1 MAGYIVNNAQ
11 FGGGLEYRSPIIH
24 PFNHG
29 LVAGVSPLMDVEWEE
44 VSRVISRTVCC
55 ISPLSADLHLVGQ

>member
-44 VSRVISRTVCC
+44 VSRVFPAEPVAP
-55 ISPLSADLHLVGQ
+55 SPLSADLQLVGQ